1 MKLNCLC
8 GEDTSPYLLKVTQ
21 LRLLLHWSE
30 ILDAGP
36 WCRSGW
42 VPGKFG
48 LHLQAPP
55 GGMRPLGLVLVLIVI
70 GADAVVTDV
79 VGHLLELL
87 LQLLLL
93 EVHLLAL
100 RERRGAVWRRGAL
113 GGVTGQR
120 SEVKPSCGHSLCSAR
135 DLHLITCRDDS
146 QFQAS

>member
-1 MKLNCLC
+1 
-8 GEDTSPYLLKVTQ
+8 
-21 LRLLLHWSE
+21 
-30 ILDAGP
+30 
-36 WCRSGW
+36 
-42 VPGKFG
+42 
-48 LHLQAPP
+48 
-55 GGMRPLGLVLVLIVI
+55 MRPLGLVLVLIVI

-93 EVHLLAL
+93 EVHLLPL

-120 SEVKPSCGHSLCSAR
+120 SEVKPSCGHSLCSTR